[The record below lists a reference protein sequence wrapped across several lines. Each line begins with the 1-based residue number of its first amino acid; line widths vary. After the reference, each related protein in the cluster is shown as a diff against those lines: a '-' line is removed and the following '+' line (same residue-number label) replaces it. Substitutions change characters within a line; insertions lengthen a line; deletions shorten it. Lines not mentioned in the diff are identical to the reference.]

1 MNSANT
7 VSVSLLGKE
16 YMIACP
22 AGAEDELLRAA
33 SYLNEKMK
41 EIRGAGKTVGLERIA
56 ILAALNISH
65 ELVRHDLQQVEQ
77 AEMEKRQADMEAQLE
92 RLNARLDSSLKRR
105 PRESEE

>member
-1 MNSANT
+1 MSDANS

-65 ELVRHDLQQVEQ
+65 ELVKHDQQQEEQ
-77 AEMEKRQADMEAQLE
+77 AEMEKRQAEMEAQLE
-92 RLNARLDSSLKRR
+92 RLNARLDSSLQNR
-105 PRESEE
+105 PSEPQE